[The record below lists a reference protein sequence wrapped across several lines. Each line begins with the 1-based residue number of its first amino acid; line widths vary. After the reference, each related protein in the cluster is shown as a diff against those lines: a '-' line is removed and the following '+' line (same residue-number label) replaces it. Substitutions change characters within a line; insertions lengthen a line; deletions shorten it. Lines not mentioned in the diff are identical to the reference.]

1 MSQSSGK
8 IVLYEG
14 KNFTGRKLEVLSSCD
29 NFQERGLVN
38 RVNSVRVESGAFVC
52 FDHPDFKGQQ
62 YILERGEYPEFQRW
76 SALNDHMGSCRPIRM
91 HGEHYR
97 LEVFEGDSFSG
108 QHVELSEDCPLL
120 QARGLTKSCIKSL
133 KVYGDGAWVL
143 YEEPNYRGRMYVVE
157 RGSYGSHTEWQADN
171 PKIQSARRVANYF

>member
-14 KNFTGRKLEVLSSCD
+14 KSFTGRKLEVCSSCD

-62 YILERGEYPEFQRW
+62 YVLERGEYPEFQRW
-76 SALNDHMGSCRPIRM
+76 SAYNDHMGSCRPIRM

-97 LEVFEGDSFSG
+97 LELFEGDNFSG
-108 QHVELSEDCPLL
+108 QQVELNEDCPLL
-120 QARGLTKSCIKSL
+120 QSKGLTKSCIKSL

-157 RGSYGSHTEWQADN
+157 RGNYGGHTEWQADN
-171 PKIQSARRVANYF
+171 PKIQSVRRVANYF